1 MRRPHSAPTR
11 KSSRDSPG
19 ESLTLTRTLT
29 LTLTLTVTVTS
40 EYGGNYG
47 PPSGFNWDVSANDEP
62 VQDDPRLTH
71 YNVKSRVDDF
81 VAAATALSNMT
92 QGEHVMFTMG
102 SDFQYEAAG
111 NWFVN
116 LDAIIHHVNL
126 DGRVNAF
133 YSSPSAYVAAK
144 RAEAAVA
151 WPLKTDDFFPYAD
164 GPHQFWTGYF
174 TSRPA
179 WKRMVRSASAA
190 FQSLRQLGALG
201 GSAAQPDLA
210 QLEQALA
217 LAQHHDAV
225 TGTAKQHVTFDYA
238 RRLAAGLAAAHAA
251 ALPGLSVLVGAAAAA
266 PASWSVCPLA
276 NVSICAPTQT
286 LAAGAGQLHVAV
298 YNSLAQPLDTVVEL
312 PIGASRLKLVA
323 GPAASAAGPSSVQ
336 IVPSLP
342 PVTNYA
348 TADPAAARRTALF
361 RARVPPLGHALYTFT
376 ATADQTDE
384 QPAKAQQ
391 PAKAPEHSAAAAAVA
406 AAAAGSAAGSAV
418 TIENEALSLT
428 FDATGALASISNKAA
443 KLTTPLTQVFGYYRA
458 SEGSKASG
466 GGGQGSGGR
475 GQASGAYVFRPNASN
490 CFATGAPRITRV
502 VGGDAVATG
511 GALVQEVRVRLWA
524 NPNLNPNPNPNQAC
538 SCRKSRRPSALGSR
552 SVCGSRRARATPSS
566 RTRSG
571 RSRST
576 MATRR
581 QRGKRCG
588 GASMDKAEAGTSLL
602 SLCIRS

>member
-1 MRRPHSAPTR
+1 M
-11 KSSRDSPG
+11 
-19 ESLTLTRTLT
+19 
-29 LTLTLTVTVTS
+29 
-40 EYGGNYG
+40 
-47 PPSGFNWDVSANDEP
+47 
-62 VQDDPRLTH
+62 QDDPRLTN

-144 RAEAAVA
+144 RAEVTVA

-179 WKRMVRSASAA
+179 WKRMVRSGSAA

-201 GSAAQPDLA
+201 GSAAQLDLA

-217 LAQHHDAV
+217 VAQHHDAV
-225 TGTAKQHVTFDYA
+225 SGTAKQHVTFDYA
-238 RRLAAGLAAAHAA
+238 RRLAAGLAAAHVA

-266 PASWSVCPLA
+266 PKSWSVCPLA

-298 YNSLAQPLDTVVEL
+298 YNSLAQPLDAVVEL
-312 PIGASRLKLVA
+312 PISASSLKLVA
-323 GPAASAAGPSSVQ
+323 GPTASAAGPTSVQ

-361 RARVPPLGHALYTFT
+361 HARVPPLGHALYTFT
-376 ATADQTDE
+376 ATTEKTDE
-384 QPAKAQQ
+384 QPAKA
-391 PAKAPEHSAAAAAVA
+391 PEHRAAAAAAV
-406 AAAAGSAAGSAV
+406 GSAV

-428 FDATGALASISNKAA
+428 FDASGALASITNKAA
-443 KLTTPLTQVFGYYRA
+443 KLTTPLTQVFRYYKA

-475 GQASGAYVFRPNASN
+475 GQASGAYIFRPNVSN
-490 CFATGAPRITRV
+490 SFATGAPLITRV
-502 VGGDAVATG
+502 VGVDAVATG
-511 GALVQEVRVRLWA
+511 GALVQEVTQTFGPWVSQRVRLAAGARHAEFTYTVGPIPLDDGDEASTRKTVRWHQYGSGWGW
-524 NPNLNPNPNPNQAC
+524 NLASEPMHQGVEGHAC
-538 SCRKSRRPSALGSR
+538 QQLTVGPRDDHPYS
-552 SVCGSRRARATPSS
+552 
-566 RTRSG
+566 
-571 RSRST
+571 
-576 MATRR
+576 
-581 QRGKRCG
+581 
-588 GASMDKAEAGTSLL
+588 
-602 SLCIRS
+602 